1 MYYRSN
7 RTNPEQVLLTA
18 RLLVVT
24 FIVALLAI
32 LWFATGITGVVV
44 EPLPVPEPGIP

>member
-1 MYYRSN
+1 MYN
-7 RTNPEQVLLTA
+7 RHNRPNPEHVLLMA
-18 RLLVVT
+18 RLLVLT

-32 LWFATGITGVVV
+32 LWFATGITGVAV